1 MSEDARNLIHDWN
14 DDRFPAG
21 ATKVEFDDE
30 TLRDGLQSPSVTTPS
45 IDERKRMLHLIHDLG
60 IQSAN
65 LGLPGAGPKQ
75 AAEIEELAKEIRSND
90 LAILPNVACR
100 TLVVDIEPAVEI
112 SQKLGMELE
121 VAAFIGSSEIRSFV
135 EKWDL
140 DMILRVS
147 VEAIRFARKH
157 DLPVM
162 YVTEDTTRAKPET
175 VKALYSAAI
184 EEGAGRI
191 CLCDT
196 CGHATPSGVRR
207 LVRFVR
213 EEVVDKVGP
222 HVKVD
227 WHGHNDRGFGL
238 ANAIAALEAGVDRIH
253 GTILGIGERCGNTS
267 LDQLLV
273 NLKLMGVID
282 QDLKR
287 LTEYCEIVSRTT
299 ETPIP
304 RNYPVFGSDAFETAT
319 GVHAAA
325 VIKALKRGDEWLANQ
340 VYSGVPADDF
350 GREQSITV
358 GNMSGKSNVIFYLEK
373 RGIEPEESLVD
384 RVLARAK
391 ESKRVLTEEEILE
404 IVSHSGAGAHGGNAS

>member
-1 MSEDARNLIHDWN
+1 LSEDASDLIHDWN
-14 DDRFPAG
+14 DDSFPDSAR
-21 ATKVEFDDE
+21 AVEFDDE

-45 IDERKRMLHLIHDLG
+45 IEDRKRMLHLIHELG

-75 AAEIEELAKEIRSND
+75 AAEIEDLAKEIRSND

-112 SQKLGMELE
+112 SQRLGMELE
-121 VAAFIGSSEIRSFV
+121 VAAFIGSSEIRKFV

-147 VEAIRFARKH
+147 VEAVRFARKH

-162 YVTEDTTRAKPET
+162 YVTEDTTRANPET

-213 EEVVDKVGP
+213 EEVVAKAGP

-282 QDLKR
+282 QDLRR
-287 LTEYCEIVSRTT
+287 LTEYCDLVSETT

-304 RNYPVFGSDAFETAT
+304 RNYPVFGEDAFETAT

-325 VIKALKRGDEWLANQ
+325 VIKAFKKGDSWLADR
-340 VYSGVPADDF
+340 VYCGVPAGDF
-350 GREQSITV
+350 GREQKIRI
-358 GNMSGKSNVIFYLEK
+358 GPMSGKSNVVFWLDRKGIDHDEDLVQKIF
-373 RGIEPEESLVD
+373 D
-384 RVLARAK
+384 RAK
-391 ESKRVLTEEEILE
+391 STNRLLEDAEITGVIEEHKAAL
-404 IVSHSGAGAHGGNAS
+404 AS